1 MTPGNWID
9 YPAFMVCILLILAS
23 CRSDRSGTQQNIDR
37 DDSSMNKT
45 LEEINEIKNVYHLCP
60 SPSEMLEDFDVT
72 NLEFDKKLPN
82 PVKFADRYLDD
93 RTIAINLGVY
103 ASDLAYCALF
113 GRHEQAINLLEV
125 IHNSA
130 GKIQLS
136 GATQRQL
143 ANRVKQ
149 NIESLDSLYKISNE
163 AFIDMLQFCE
173 KNQRYNA
180 MVLIST
186 GAFIESLYLAIKMAG
201 AYNPDNYLVQHLA
214 DQKFVI
220 DNLMAHAGSYSEDPS
235 VAWTIKILKPVKDI
249 YDRLE
254 GSVSKT
260 TVLKDKKDHLLIT
273 GGGKMK
279 LSEELYNKLLSY
291 TIEIRNKITLNENN

>member
-1 MTPGNWID
+1 
-9 YPAFMVCILLILAS
+9 
-23 CRSDRSGTQQNIDR
+23 
-37 DDSSMNKT
+37 
-45 LEEINEIKNVYHLCP
+45 
-60 SPSEMLEDFDVT
+60 
-72 NLEFDKKLPN
+72 
-82 PVKFADRYLDD
+82 
-93 RTIAINLGVY
+93 
-103 ASDLAYCALF
+103 
-113 GRHEQAINLLEV
+113 
-125 IHNSA
+125 
-130 GKIQLS
+130 
-136 GATQRQL
+136 
-143 ANRVKQ
+143 
-149 NIESLDSLYKISNE
+149 
-163 AFIDMLQFCE
+163 
-173 KNQRYNA
+173 
-180 MVLIST
+180 
-186 GAFIESLYLAIKMAG
+186 MAG
-201 AYNPDNYLVQHLA
+201 AYNPDDYLVQHLA